1 VEEVIGLIVDALAK
15 GSRGQKPSQPGK
27 PPQRPAP
34 PPAGRLVVRVPATAQ
49 RPASSA
55 APVASPAAVAQRPAP
70 APRTAPPPADPF
82 AAAVVAAPHPSPQ
95 GASLLSAF
103 TSRERLLAA
112 IVLSEALGAPVA
124 LRNDNSLRSRDVL
137 GPDVEN

>member
-1 VEEVIGLIVDALAK
+1 MEEVIGLIVDALAK
-15 GSRGQKPSQPGK
+15 SARGKQPSPPAK
-27 PPQRPAP
+27 PPQPPEP
-34 PPAGRLVVRVPATAQ
+34 PPSGRLDVRLPTA
-49 RPASSA
+49 
-55 APVASPAAVAQRPAP
+55 AQRPAP
-70 APRTAPPPADPF
+70 RPAPARRPTPAMPAPADPF
-82 AAAVVAAPHPSPQ
+82 AVAPPAPHPSAA

-137 GPDVEN
+137 GPDAEN

>member
-1 VEEVIGLIVDALAK
+1 MEEVIGLIVDALTKNA
-15 GSRGQKPSQPGK
+15 RG
-27 PPQRPAP
+27 
-34 PPAGRLVVRVPATAQ
+34 
-49 RPASSA
+49 
-55 APVASPAAVAQRPAP
+55 QRPAP
-70 APRTAPPPADPF
+70 APQPPNRPAQPRIAQRRTPAAPGPAPAAVPPAPPRPAPARSAPAAPADPF
-82 AAAVVAAPHPSPQ
+82 VAASAAPHPSAA
-95 GASLLSAF
+95 GVSLLSAF

>member
-1 VEEVIGLIVDALAK
+1 VEDVIGLIVDAMAK
-15 GSRGQKPSQPGK
+15 RARGGAPARRPTPPGTPKPPPRPTTAAPIRVVLPAQPSQP
-27 PPQRPAP
+27 PAP
-34 PPAGRLVVRVPATAQ
+34 
-49 RPASSA
+49 
-55 APVASPAAVAQRPAP
+55 RPAP
-70 APRTAPPPADPF
+70 AAVRPPPADPF
-82 AAAVVAAPHPSPQ
+82 AAAPTAPHPSPT

-137 GPDVEN
+137 GPDAEN